1 MIFSFLSNK
10 TNWEITQSNLE
21 HGLKLNKPTSKTLE
35 KTVEYNAL
43 VTGNP
48 HPPPHPQGDMGHMWG
63 FVSA

>member
-35 KTVEYNAL
+35 KTVEYNIS
-43 VTGNP
+43 VIP
-48 HPPPHPQGDMGHMWG
+48 DKH
-63 FVSA
+63 

>member
-48 HPPPHPQGDMGHMWG
+48 HPPPPHPRETWGICGDL
-63 FVSA
+63 